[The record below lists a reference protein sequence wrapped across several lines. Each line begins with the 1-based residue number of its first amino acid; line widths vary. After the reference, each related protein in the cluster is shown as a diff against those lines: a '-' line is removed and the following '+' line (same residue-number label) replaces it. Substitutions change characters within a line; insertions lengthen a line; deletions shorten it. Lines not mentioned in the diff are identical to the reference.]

1 MGRKMAAVLCVA
13 LCTVWMTACDGLQ
26 AGGVHLKESR
36 QNVSESSTNASAL
49 KEGSES
55 DAVLGE
61 VVLSEQEQ
69 EDLAVVKAIF
79 DWLYPLDDALN
90 EGIEWIAL
98 DTTELEISDV
108 VKKQLFEYIGEQSG
122 FSVRESTAQELKDE
136 GLLGEQGIRT
146 GILLTMSMQAE
157 EVDTRRFS
165 AEKYRSPLGAIG
177 VNDGIVQR
185 DGTVWKIDDKQ
196 IRVFIS

>member
-1 MGRKMAAVLCVA
+1 MRSCYFRIHF
-13 LCTVWMTACDGLQ
+13 
-26 AGGVHLKESR
+26 AG
-36 QNVSESSTNASAL
+36 
-49 KEGSES
+49 
-55 DAVLGE
+55 
-61 VVLSEQEQ
+61 
-69 EDLAVVKAIF
+69 I
-79 DWLYPLDDALN
+79 P
-90 EGIEWIAL
+90 
-98 DTTELEISDV
+98 SDV

-157 EVDTRRFS
+157 EADTRRFS